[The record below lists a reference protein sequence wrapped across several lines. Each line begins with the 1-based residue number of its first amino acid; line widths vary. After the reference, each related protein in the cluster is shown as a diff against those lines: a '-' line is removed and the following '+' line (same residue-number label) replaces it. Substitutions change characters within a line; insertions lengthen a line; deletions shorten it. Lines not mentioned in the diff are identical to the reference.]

1 MLATTSSSPISNP
14 LFCKFNNWFTIDDP
28 KKSFR
33 WPSVVTSPLPI
44 SSAVLAV
51 AQSCQS
57 LILSIS
63 SSNHDRVFV
72 PAHCLLHNNAIIR
85 SFSSRAS
92 VSHDIS
98 PLGRNMLHDAVV
110 KVFCITA
117 KPDFSFP
124 WETEQ
129 QESYGSG
136 LVVRG
141 RRVLTTAHLVDHHTL
156 VKLKKHNC
164 DTWYIATVL
173 AIAPECDLAM
183 LTITDD
189 EFWKGVEPVKF
200 GDMPLPGD
208 EVVVTGYREDKDYM
222 YLMTAW
228 ASSFRMTRY
237 SFWGTKLLAFQV
249 LEAIKGVICSGPV
262 FNEVHKCVGMK
273 FQSNEDE
280 SDVIPAEVIEH
291 FIQDYDRNG
300 AYTGLP
306 LLSIKW
312 QKMENPCLR
321 MFMNMKHDQQGIL
334 ITQVKPYYPESAILK
349 PYDVILSIDGINI
362 NNDGTVP
369 FLRERRVEFSYLIGG
384 KYNGDKIVIKVRRGS
399 KIREFITELATH
411 KQFVPAN
418 ITGMPLPY
426 YIIGGFV
433 FTTLSV
439 PYLKDMDD
447 RDGRYEIDG
456 DYETPDEDKLFSQ
469 ALYEERVVLSQVL
482 VTFNNKPVEGLKSL
496 VSMVETCNEDFMKFT
511 FGNSKIMVLPTNI
524 ARSRTPDILEARSI
538 SCALSTD
545 LKELVK
551 LARGKEKSHGCL
563 KS

>member
-33 WPSVVTSPLPI
+33 WPSVVTSPPPI

-63 SSNHDRVFV
+63 SSYHDQVFV
-72 PAHCLLHNNAIIR
+72 PAHCLLHNNAVIR

-98 PLGRNMLHDAVV
+98 PLGKTMLHGAVV

-164 DTWYIATVL
+164 DTWYTATVL

-189 EFWKGVEPVKF
+189 EFWKGVEPVEF

-208 EVVVTGYREDKDYM
+208 EVVVTGFREDKDYM

-249 LEAIKGVICSGPV
+249 LEAIKGVLCSGPV

-273 FQSNEDE
+273 FQSKEDE
-280 SDVIPAEVIEH
+280 SDVIPVEVIEH
-291 FIQDYDRNG
+291 FIQDYERNG
-300 AYTGLP
+300 AY
-306 LLSIKW
+306 
-312 QKMENPCLR
+312 
-321 MFMNMKHDQQGIL
+321 
-334 ITQVKPYYPESAILK
+334 
-349 PYDVILSIDGINI
+349 
-362 NNDGTVP
+362 TVP

-399 KIREFITELATH
+399 EICEFITELATH

-418 ITGMPLPY
+418 ITGIPLPY

-433 FTTLSV
+433 FTALSV

-469 ALYEERVVLSQVL
+469 ALYEERVVLSQ
-482 VTFNNKPVEGLKSL
+482 
-496 VSMVETCNEDFMKFT
+496 
-511 FGNSKIMVLPTNI
+511 IMVLPTNI

-538 SCALSTD
+538 SCALSAD

-551 LARGKEKSHGCL
+551 LAQGKEKSHGCL

>member
-1 MLATTSSSPISNP
+1 MLATTSSPISHP
-14 LFCKFNNWFTIDDP
+14 LFCKFIKSFTIDP
-28 KKSFR
+28 QKSFR
-33 WPSVVTSPLPI
+33 WPSVVSSPPIPSARLP
-44 SSAVLAV
+44 V
-51 AQSCQS
+51 AAESCQS
-57 LILSIS
+57 FLSIS
-63 SSNHDRVFV
+63 SSYDQVFV
-72 PAHCLLHNNAIIR
+72 PGHCLLHDNAIIR

-92 VSHDIS
+92 VSDDIF
-98 PLGRNMLHDAVV
+98 PLGRTMLHDAVV

-164 DTWYIATVL
+164 DTWYTATVL

-189 EFWKGVEPVKF
+189 EFWKGVEPVEF

-237 SFWGTKLLAFQV
+237 SFWGTELLAFQV

-291 FIQDYDRNG
+291 FIRDYDRNG

-306 LLSIKW
+306 LLGIKW

-321 MFMNMKHDQQGIL
+321 MFMNMKHDQQGVL

-369 FLRERRVEFSYLIGG
+369 FLRERRVEFIYLIGG
-384 KYNGDKIVIKVRRGS
+384 KYNGDKIVIKVCRGS
-399 KIREFITELATH
+399 EIREFITELATH

-433 FTTLSV
+433 FTTLSI

-469 ALYEERVVLSQVL
+469 ALYEERVVLSQILEADINAGYETGCMVQNQVL

-524 ARSRTPDILEARSI
+524 ARSRTPDILEARSR
-538 SCALSTD
+538 SCA
-545 LKELVK
+545 
-551 LARGKEKSHGCL
+551 CL
-563 KS
+563 LI